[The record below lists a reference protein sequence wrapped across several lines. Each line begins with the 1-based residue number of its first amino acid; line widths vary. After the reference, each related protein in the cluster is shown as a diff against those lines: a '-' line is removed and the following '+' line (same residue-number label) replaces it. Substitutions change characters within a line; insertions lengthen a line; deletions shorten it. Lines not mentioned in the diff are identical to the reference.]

1 MARFA
6 IKFKE
11 KLRIFI
17 TLLLSVEELLTKMY
31 EGGGRGAESAPPPV
45 QFQIINHDLKNDRL
59 RIQDWCIDLDRQ
71 MLCRYS
77 IKRFF

>member
-31 EGGGRGAESAPPPV
+31 EGGRRGAESAPPV

-59 RIQDWCIDLDRQ
+59 RIQDWCIDLYKQ

-77 IKRFF
+77 IKCFF